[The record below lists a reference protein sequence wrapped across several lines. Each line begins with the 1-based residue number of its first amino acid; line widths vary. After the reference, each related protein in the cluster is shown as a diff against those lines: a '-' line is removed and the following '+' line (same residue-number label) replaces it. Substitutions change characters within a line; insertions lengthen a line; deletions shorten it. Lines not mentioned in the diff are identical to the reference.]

1 MENQTNKRTSASD
14 MALGGVLAALAV
26 VIMSLGSMI
35 PAATFIC
42 PMLAMILLSLFLKR
56 TKASLG
62 WTWYAAVAILSALL
76 APDKEAAAVFVF
88 LGSYPILKPKIDKL
102 PLRWL
107 WKALVFNVLILAM
120 YWVLINVF
128 GMAQVAQEFGEMG
141 MVLMVL
147 TLILGN
153 ITFFLLDKLL
163 GMKWGKKRG

>member
-1 MENQTNKRTSASD
+1 MANQSNKRTSASD

-26 VIMSLGSMI
+26 VIMSLGSLI

-56 TKASLG
+56 SWDAMG
-62 WTWYAAVAILSALL
+62 WTWYAAVAILSVLL

-88 LGSYPILKPKIDKL
+88 LGYYPILKPKIDKL

-107 WKALVFNVLILAM
+107 WKAILFNVLILSM
-120 YWVLINVF
+120 YWALINLF

-141 MVLMVL
+141 IAL
-147 TLILGN
+147 TLVTLVLGN
-153 ITFFLLDKLL
+153 ATFFMLDVLL
-163 GMKWGKKRG
+163 GMKLGKKHG